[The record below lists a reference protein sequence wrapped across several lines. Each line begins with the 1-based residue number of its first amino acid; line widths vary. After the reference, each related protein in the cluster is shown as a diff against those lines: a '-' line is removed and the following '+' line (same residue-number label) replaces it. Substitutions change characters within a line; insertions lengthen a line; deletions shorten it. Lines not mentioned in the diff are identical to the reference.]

1 MSLSEPAARCRGLV
15 KVYRAASGEVHALK
29 GVDAV
34 IAAGSVTAVV
44 GPSGS
49 GKSTLLRILAALDS
63 ATAGEVTIA
72 GRELS
77 GMSARQL
84 RRIRHDHVGYVFQRP
99 SHNLVVQ
106 LTARQHLA
114 HAARLR
120 RVRTDPGPL
129 LDLLG
134 IGHRAGH
141 RPAELSGGEQQRL
154 AFAQAVVGDPA
165 LIIADEPTAEL
176 DSANGRALLTAVT
189 ALAQRGSAIVVSTH
203 DPAVTRAADRVLT
216 LRHGAMLVE
225 TTRGRSLSV
234 IDHAG
239 RIQLPAEALAWF
251 PDARAHVEVR
261 DRVIR
266 ITPPLDEEGG
276 SPL

>member
-1 MSLSEPAARCRGLV
+1 
-15 KVYRAASGEVHALK
+15 VHALK
-29 GVDAV
+29 GIDAV
-34 IAAGSVTAVV
+34 IPAGSVTAVV

-49 GKSTLLRILAALDS
+49 GKSTLLRILAALDP
-63 ATAGEVTIA
+63 ATAGDVTIA
-72 GRELS
+72 GRDLA
-77 GMSARQL
+77 GLSARQL

-99 SHNLVVQ
+99 SHNLIVQ

-120 RVRTDPGPL
+120 RVRADPGPL

-134 IGHRAGH
+134 IARRADH

-165 LIIADEPTAEL
+165 LVIADEPTAEL
-176 DSANGRALLTAVT
+176 DSSSGRALLTALT

-203 DPAVTRAADRVLT
+203 DPAVTAAADRVLT
-216 LRHGAMLVE
+216 LRHGALLAE
-225 TTRGRSLSV
+225 TADGRSLSI

-251 PDARAHVEVR
+251 PDARAHVQISGR
-261 DRVIR
+261 SIR
-266 ITPPLDEEGG
+266 ITPPDHTDD
-276 SPL
+276 SPKP